1 MALAG
6 MVPAATLPRMKPDCR
21 ITVRN
26 TSDLIAVTPYLLGFH
41 PSDSIVVI
49 GTVGPAVCFAARH
62 DLPAPGADGA
72 EAIAALVAAQ
82 EPESVSVLGFGPPA
96 RVDHTVRALV
106 QNLQTHG
113 VRVLQRVRITG
124 GRWWSYDCANPGCC
138 PPEGNPVPSPHSEI
152 AASAVLQGQVALP
165 NRQALVA
172 QIAAVDGPQRDE
184 MRQLTAQVC
193 VRAPVSSDAR
203 RRAGRR
209 LVRVAEERYASGR
222 TLTLR
227 ETAELGILLADPW
240 VFSHAVERTRDEA
253 WRIGLW
259 TEVTRRVEPAWTA
272 PAAALLSYSAW
283 RAGLGSLA
291 RVAIDRA
298 LLHDPGHRFSGA
310 LDRLL
315 AAGISHEFVDDLY
328 ESVDALSGRPM

>member
-6 MVPAATLPRMKPDCR
+6 EARAARLPGMKPDCR

-41 PSDSIVVI
+41 PSDSVVVI

-62 DLPAPGADGA
+62 DLPAPGADGT

-82 EPESVSVLGFGPPA
+82 EPESVSVLGFGPPEQVGPA
-96 RVDHTVRALV
+96 VRALV
-106 QNLQTHG
+106 QDLQTHG

-124 GRWWSYDCANPGCC
+124 GRWWSYDCTTVGCC

-152 AASAVLQGQVALP
+152 AASAVFQGQVALP

-172 QIAAVDGPQRDE
+172 QIASVNGPQRDE
-184 MRQLTAQVC
+184 MRQLTAQV
-193 VRAPVSSDAR
+193 RARARTSSDTR

-209 LVRVAEERYASGR
+209 LIGTAEQRYASGR

-227 ETAELGILLADPW
+227 ETAELGVLLTDPW
-240 VFSHAVERTRDEA
+240 VFHHAVARTRDEG
-253 WRIGLW
+253 WRISLW

-272 PAAALLSYSAW
+272 PAAALLSFTAW
-283 RAGLGSLA
+283 KAGLGSLA
-291 RVAIDRA
+291 RVAVDRA
-298 LLHDPGHRFSGA
+298 LLHDPGHRFSWA

-315 AAGISHEFVDDLY
+315 AAGISHEFVDGLY
-328 ESVDALSGRPM
+328 ETVDALSGRPM